1 MPAPQARKPGPRP
14 AVIGTCT
21 LAPFEKPGGNAQ
33 RLAEGLALVDQM
45 AGEARAAGWPLDIAL
60 LPEHFAQGQRDPHE
74 KEAEPLDGP
83 LVAALAAKARQHRT
97 HVALP
102 MLLKDGGRF
111 WNALVML
118 DRGGKPVGIYRK
130 IHPVLH
136 TDGTLERGVA
146 PGAAAPVFDL
156 DVGRVGAQI
165 CFDVFFE
172 DGWRALGEAGAELV
186 LFTSATSGVAGIK
199 AHAWRHEYYVAAST
213 FRAPS
218 VVVDPLGREVARTTG
233 DKEVRV
239 TRVDLD
245 YRVVPWNSMRDFG
258 AALAAKYAGRIRQDW
273 HREEDLCL
281 VTSLD
286 ESLPVGEFLRRENL
300 ETHREHL
307 KRNIACQ
314 DAARGGHGTPSRA
327 HYEQ

>member
-1 MPAPQARKPGPRP
+1 MSIRTPGPRP
-14 AVIGTCT
+14 TVIGTCT
-21 LAPFEKPGGNAQ
+21 LAPFQRPGGNAQ

-45 AGEARAAGWPLDIAL
+45 AGEARAAGWELDIVL
-60 LPEHFAQGQRDPHE
+60 LPEHFAQGDRLPHE
-74 KEAEPLDGP
+74 KEAESLDGP
-83 LVAALAAKARQHRT
+83 LVAAMAAKARQHHT

-102 MLLKDGGRF
+102 ILLKDAGQF

-118 DRGGKPVGIYRK
+118 GRDGQPVGAYRK

-136 TDGTLERGVA
+136 LDGSLESGII
-146 PGAAAPVFDL
+146 PGSAVPVFEL

-165 CFDVFFE
+165 CFDVYFT
-172 DGWRALGEAGAELV
+172 DGWQALDDAGAELV
-186 LFTSATSGVAGIK
+186 LFTSATSGVAAIK

-233 DKEVRV
+233 DKEVRL

-245 YRVVPWNSMRDFG
+245 YRVVPWNSLRDFG
-258 AALAAKYAGRIRQDW
+258 VALAEKYAGRIRQDW
-273 HREEDLCL
+273 HREEDVCL

-286 ESLPVGEFLRRENL
+286 KSLPVGDLLKQEKL

-307 KRNIACQ
+307 ARNITCQ
-314 DAARGGHGTPSRA
+314 NTCRGGTFGRC
-327 HYEQ
+327 